1 MRLCFYRADQY
12 SSYLEA
18 IKFGGMQEITGL
30 QTEYRTLYEVGGDL
44 ADALDAINATLRM
57 MDSNGQI
64 RFVLFDDDGEFLD
77 AC

>member
-18 IKFGGMQEITGL
+18 VKLGGMQEITGL
-30 QTEYRTLYEVGGDL
+30 QTEYRRLYDVGGDL
-44 ADALDAINATLRM
+44 ADTLEAIYVTVKM
-57 MDSNGQI
+57 MDGKGQI
-64 RFVLFDDDGEFLD
+64 RFVLFTDDGTFLD

>member
-18 IKFGGMQEITGL
+18 VKFGGMQEITGL
-30 QTEYRTLYEVGGDL
+30 QTEYQTLYEVGGDL
-44 ADALDAINATLRM
+44 ADTLDAIHAAVRM
-57 MDSNGQI
+57 MDGKGQV
-64 RFVLFDDDGEFLD
+64 RFVLFTDDCEFLD

>member
-18 IKFGGMQEITGL
+18 IKHGGMQEITGL

-44 ADALDAINATLRM
+44 ADTLDAIHATASMMDGKATL
-57 MDSNGQI
+57 
-64 RFVLFDDDGEFLD
+64 RFVLFDDDCTFLD
-77 AC
+77 AS

>member
-18 IKFGGMQEITGL
+18 VKLGGMQEITGL
-30 QTEYRTLYEVGGDL
+30 QTEYQTLYEVGGDL
-44 ADALDAINATLRM
+44 ADTLDAINATLRM

-64 RFVLFDDDGEFLD
+64 RFVLFTDDCKFLD